1 MKKITYCNTIER
13 SMLLLTDMLYDRKED
28 SSKEDLSAEQIIAI
42 VQGIKTLCEID
53 SNLYQ
58 AKNGKVYVINVSE
71 D

>member
-1 MKKITYCNTIER
+1 MKKITYRNTIER

-28 SSKEDLSAEQIIAI
+28 LSAEQIIAI
-42 VQGIKTLCEID
+42 VQGIKMLCEID

-58 AKNGKVYVINVSE
+58 AKNGKVYVSNVSE

>member
-1 MKKITYCNTIER
+1 
-13 SMLLLTDMLYDRKED
+13 MLLLTDMLYDR
-28 SSKEDLSAEQIIAI
+28 KEDLSAEQIIAI

-58 AKNGKVYVINVSE
+58 AKNGKVYVSNVSE